1 MKSFRFSTMVAA
13 VKAADLVD
21 VIGGAKAMTIFAP
34 TNDAFAKVMLLTLL
48 TRTLYL
54 VSLLSDPL

>member
-1 MKSFRFSTMVAA
+1 MVAA

-34 TNDAFAKVMLLTLL
+34 TNDAFAKVFLHTFLLTTIQLNEL
-48 TRTLYL
+48 DIIE
-54 VSLLSDPL
+54 V

>member
-1 MKSFRFSTMVAA
+1 MVAA

-34 TNDAFAKVMLLTLL
+34 TNDAFAKVWLEE
-48 TRTLYL
+48 
-54 VSLLSDPL
+54 SIFN

>member
-1 MKSFRFSTMVAA
+1 MVAA

-34 TNDAFAKVMLLTLL
+34 TNDAFAKVISTK
-48 TRTLYL
+48 RDRSQNYL
-54 VSLLSDPL
+54 ERA